1 MPRKSVKENKNI
13 YFQSREKAE
22 LTREAAAEVTF
33 LSKDR
38 IERIEAKNFIPHPDE
53 VLSMAK
59 AYKDPIL
66 VNQFCTCECPIGK
79 KYIPRVDDSELA
91 KIVLQIMD
99 SVNGLSENRD
109 RLISIAADGIID
121 ENEKPDFQNIC
132 AQLENISTAAT
143 TLKFWM
149 EKKLED

>member
-1 MPRKSVKENKNI
+1 MCD
-13 YFQSREKAE
+13 
-22 LTREAAAEVTF
+22 
-33 LSKDR
+33 LSK
-38 IERIEAKNFIPHPDE
+38 KQH
-53 VLSMAK
+53 VL
-59 AYKDPIL
+59 
-66 VNQFCTCECPIGK
+66 
-79 KYIPRVDDSELA
+79 PRVDDSDLA

-109 RLISIAADGIID
+109 RLIGIAADGIID